1 MRTLSTRYRK
11 PFLAFILII
20 ACSFLLEGC
29 EIQRGCPGAGRENGF
44 LGFGDKAHTQAG
56 AARHSF

>member
-20 ACSFLLEGC
+20 ACSFLLDGC
-29 EIQRGCPGAGRENGF
+29 TTDGADCQNGYA
-44 LGFGDKAHTQAG
+44 GYGTKVKTAHG
-56 AARHSF
+56 APRHSF